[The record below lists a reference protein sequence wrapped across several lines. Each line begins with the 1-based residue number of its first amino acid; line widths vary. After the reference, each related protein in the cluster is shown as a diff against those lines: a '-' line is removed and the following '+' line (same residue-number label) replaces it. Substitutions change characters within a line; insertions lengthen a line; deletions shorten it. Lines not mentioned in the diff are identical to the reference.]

1 MRFALPSLRTPSP
14 PPKETTLKD
23 LRALL
28 SNNKYDAMHALARD
42 VYWGRGNTETASLR
56 MAVDAALAA
65 VLPDILDKIDQLVA
79 AVDRVREL
87 TQAQLTPF
95 VEVDDVLRA
104 LDGVD

>member
-1 MRFALPSLRTPSP
+1 MN
-14 PPKETTLKD
+14 D

-65 VLPDILDKIDQLVA
+65 VLPEMLDKIDQLVA

-87 TQAQLTPF
+87 TQAQLTTF

>member
-1 MRFALPSLRTPSP
+1 MSVYPCCECCLTDTPHP
-14 PPKETTLKD
+14 YGHETSCKKCNNPTAD
-23 LRALL
+23 RLRA
-28 SNNKYDAMHALARD
+28 
-42 VYWGRGNTETASLR
+42 E
-56 MAVDAALAA
+56 
-65 VLPDILDKIDQLVA
+65 IDQLVA

>member
-1 MRFALPSLRTPSP
+1 MSVYPCCECCLTDTPHP
-14 PPKETTLKD
+14 YGHETSCTKCNNPTAD
-23 LRALL
+23 RLRA
-28 SNNKYDAMHALARD
+28 
-42 VYWGRGNTETASLR
+42 E
-56 MAVDAALAA
+56 
-65 VLPDILDKIDQLVA
+65 IDQLVA